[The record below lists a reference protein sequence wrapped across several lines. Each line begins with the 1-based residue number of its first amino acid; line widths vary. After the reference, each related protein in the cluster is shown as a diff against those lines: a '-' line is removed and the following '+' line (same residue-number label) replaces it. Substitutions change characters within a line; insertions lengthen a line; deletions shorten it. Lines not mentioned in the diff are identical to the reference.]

1 MPTNSETV
9 RRLEFAVERGDSDAH
24 VDLGFLYLLGS
35 DGLPQDRR
43 EADKLFRR
51 ALRRGNE
58 RAWGPL
64 ASNAPRNPIAKWL
77 YMWIWYP

>member
-1 MPTNSETV
+1 MPTNSETL
-9 RRLEFAVERGDSDAH
+9 RRLKFAAERGSSDAQ

-35 DGLPQDRR
+35 HGLAQDRR

-58 RAWGPL
+58 RAWGAL
-64 ASNAPRNPIAKWL
+64 ADNAPRNPIAKWL